1 MGFGGEANEV
11 TALIL
16 GEGLKEKDEV
26 FRGFRDV
33 EDAKM
38 EGLKGVE
45 IESDAMAM
53 GAEMSS
59 ER

>member
-1 MGFGGEANEV
+1 M
-11 TALIL
+11 
-16 GEGLKEKDEV
+16 KEKDEV
-26 FRGFRDV
+26 FRGFLDV

>member
-1 MGFGGEANEV
+1 MGFGGEANEA